1 MAAATVPR
9 SGIGYIVIQ
18 TTTEEVPMARPTSFR
33 LPEDLM
39 ERLDAE
45 AVAAG
50 TSVTALVASVLDEGL
65 KTRRFPGVVYRP
77 GPTGRRAGLVG
88 GPDVWE
94 VVRAVRGAAGK
105 GEQRVRRVADERG
118 LPLQM
123 VRLAVDF
130 YATFPAEVDA
140 RIAADEEAARHARDL
155 IDRRERL
162 ISS

>member
-1 MAAATVPR
+1 
-9 SGIGYIVIQ
+9 
-18 TTTEEVPMARPTSFR
+18 MARPMSFR
-33 LPEDLM
+33 LPEDLVD
-39 ERLDAE
+39 RLDAE

-65 KTRRFPGVVYRP
+65 KSRSFPGVVYRD

-94 VVRAVRGAAGK
+94 VVRAVREAAGK
-105 GEQRVRRVADERG
+105 GEQRIRRVADERG
-118 LPLQM
+118 LTPEL

-130 YATFPAEVDA
+130 YAAFPAEIDA
-140 RIAADEEAARHARDL
+140 RVAADAEAARRVRDL

-162 ISS
+162 MSS

>member
-1 MAAATVPR
+1 
-9 SGIGYIVIQ
+9 
-18 TTTEEVPMARPTSFR
+18 MARPTSFR
-33 LPEDLM
+33 LPEDLL

-45 AVAAG
+45 AAAAG
-50 TSVTALVASVLDEGL
+50 TSVTALVATVLDEGL
-65 KTRRFPGVVYRP
+65 KIRRFPGVVYRD

-94 VVRAVRGAAGK
+94 VVRAVRRGAGR
-105 GEQRVRRVADERG
+105 GEQRVRRVADQRDLAVE
-118 LPLQM
+118 L

-130 YATFPAEVDA
+130 YAAFPGEVDD
-140 RIAADEEAARHARDL
+140 RIAADEEAARRVRDL